1 MLDLEGEAWTNV
13 LRDSLGA
20 EVVRAGVQRKILVT
34 IFRAGPFR
42 VAYPDFPGGFARY
55 SDADIDALRGAC
67 SELGVDVIRMHANYI
82 DRDSCIAWSRA
93 LGSIRI
99 EDLQGWRENAV
110 EKARRARSREA
121 RLSVSVERSVAA
133 DGDHLYQLYADMVS
147 SHGGRERYTRDYFRG
162 IAALGCLTARAE
174 RRLIGFVCSGHIGET
189 AYYMHGAHC
198 PTARHLYPSDIL
210 MRRMILE
217 AKEAGLA
224 RLDFLPSPA
233 AQSGLERYKI
243 AWGGTPIPFVAF
255 DVALNPLKAWAF
267 RQAKGLLDRVPQR
280 LAASLDLMIQPGRN
294 TNG

>member
-1 MLDLEGEAWTNV
+1 MLDLEGEAWTGV
-13 LRDSLGA
+13 LRDAMGA
-20 EVVRAGVQRKILVT
+20 EVVRAGVHRNMLVT

-55 SDADIDALRGAC
+55 SLADVDALRGPC
-67 SELGVDVIRMHANYI
+67 SDLGVDVIRMHANHI
-82 DRDSCIAWSRA
+82 DRGLCIAWSRP
-93 LGSIRI
+93 LGSIKI

-121 RLSVSVERSVAA
+121 RLGVSVERSVAA

-147 SHGGRERYTRDYFRG
+147 SHGGRERYTRAYFRG
-162 IAALGCLTARAE
+162 LAALGCLTARAE

-198 PTARHLYPSDIL
+198 PKARHLYPSDIL

-217 AKEAGLA
+217 AKEAGMTS
-224 RLDFLPSPA
+224 LDFLPSPA

-243 AWGGTPIPFVAF
+243 AWGGTQIPFVAF

-267 RQAKGLLDRVPQR
+267 RQAKDLIDRVPLR
-280 LAASLDLMIQPGRN
+280 LAARLSLVTQTGRRRI
-294 TNG
+294 G